1 MRSPLDSFS
10 FIRGALFEDGDLRV
24 CCSHGVRTVPRLSSS
39 DNAVYYRL
47 RCNGSPLA
55 LLFVT
60 PCPLTIVA
68 WRVPL
73 FLLFVL
79 HSRPV
84 RTLRAANVLCTRLLH
99 CSICVTNIPAQSVHP
114 FRSAEGPSVPHRA
127 ASQSRGQREC
137 RGVRARAA
145 DSRCRRVSTLWWSS
159 TVAIVVAIY
168 TTFFSIFDLPV
179 FWPVLVIYFIML
191 FFLTMHRQWL
201 DMKRLKYVP
210 WDIGNKKTYKSD
222 PKRMS
227 VMPRDAASVA
237 RAAMDSAVLHPR
249 GGSIASE
256 AQPSNPGAQ
265 APVQTVKR
273 GTPVPKPLSS

>member
-1 MRSPLDSFS
+1 VSLYSCFLYCT
-10 FIRGALFEDGDLRV
+10 AVLF
-24 CCSHGVRTVPRLSSS
+24 
-39 DNAVYYRL
+39 A
-47 RCNGSPLA
+47 
-55 LLFVT
+55 
-60 PCPLTIVA
+60 
-68 WRVPL
+68 
-73 FLLFVL
+73 LFVL
-79 HSRPV
+79 RMFFVQGFYIVPYV
-84 RTLRAANVLCTRLLH
+84 LLIFLLNQFILFVQPKDRASLIARRLNPEG
-99 CSICVTNIPAQSVHP
+99 SE
-114 FRSAEGPSVPHRA
+114 SAE
-127 ASQSRGQREC
+127 ASEPALPTRDADEFRPF
-137 RGVRARAA
+137 VRR
-145 DSRCRRVSTLWWSS
+145 LPEFKFWWSS